1 MEEVYVGIGSNIEPK
16 TYINKVKKELQN
28 YFECTFSDNY
38 KYDPVGFNGPEFINL
53 VVKFTTN
60 LPFKEVEETQEV
72 HSLSQEGVNCE
83 GSLIIRNPNDT
94 KIKKW

>member
-1 MEEVYVGIGSNIEPK
+1 MKEVYVGIGSNIEPK

-60 LPFKEVEETQEV
+60 LPFKKTNAS
-72 HSLSQEGVNCE
+72 HSTVLSH
-83 GSLIIRNPNDT
+83 LIHT
-94 KIKKW
+94 LT